1 MREGAERGG
10 GHRARKRFGQHFL
23 ADASV
28 IDAIVDAIGPREKD
42 LLVEIGPGL
51 AALTGA
57 LLDRVAHL
65 HAVEIDRDLVARL
78 RARYS
83 PQRLTLHEAD
93 ALRFDFGA
101 LAGSGERRLRIVGNL
116 PYNVSSPLLVRLL
129 DFRTSVDDQHF
140 MLQREV
146 VRRIVA
152 RPATRDFGRLS
163 VLMQAF
169 YDVESLFDVPPDAF
183 EPPPK
188 VESSVVRMRVRREA
202 LGRDPQPLQQ
212 VLAAAFAQRR
222 KMIRTTLLPW
232 LEAQN
237 VPRPPLEPTLRPEQ
251 IDVPTWLSIA
261 DRCGA
266 AMREASR

>member
-1 MREGAERGG
+1 MRPNAP
-10 GHRARKRFGQHFL
+10 RKRFGQHFL
-23 ADASV
+23 AAEET
-28 IDAIVDAIGPREKD
+28 IARIVAVVSPRKGD
-42 LLVEIGPGL
+42 TLVEIGPGRGAITGEL
-51 AALTGA
+51 AKSGA
-57 LLDRVAHL
+57 AM
-65 HAVEIDRDLVARL
+65 HAVEFDRDLVPWL
-78 RARYS
+78 RERFSSCQNLAI
-83 PQRLTLHEAD
+83 HEAD
-93 ALRFDFGA
+93 ALTFDYPSLGD
-101 LAGSGERRLRIVGNL
+101 ELRIVGNL

-129 DFRTSVDDQHF
+129 DFRGQVDDQHF

-146 VRRIVA
+146 VGRIVA
-152 RPATRDFGRLS
+152 KPSTRDFGRLA

-169 YDVESLFDVPPDAF
+169 YDVESLFDVAPGAF

-202 LGRDPQPLQQ
+202 LGRDPAPLQQ
-212 VLAAAFAQRR
+212 VLAAAFAPRR

-232 LEAQN
+232 LDARN

-261 DRCGA
+261 DSCGT